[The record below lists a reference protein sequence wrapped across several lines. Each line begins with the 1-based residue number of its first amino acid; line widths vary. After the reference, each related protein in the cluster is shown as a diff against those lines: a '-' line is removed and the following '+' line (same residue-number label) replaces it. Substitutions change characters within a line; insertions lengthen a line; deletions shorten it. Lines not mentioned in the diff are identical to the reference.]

1 MRRCV
6 WMPIGNRS
14 DVQFRKRCVL
24 NILISHLSILVR
36 LITHQANSIVITRY
50 LHFFSLSLEA
60 THYKWHWRSS
70 KTDTSNWTVLIQ
82 FTRIVL
88 FFFLLWRWDQS
99 LSLFWQISDNCL
111 HPILYSS
118 GWMERKK
125 LNYITIRFHTIQLP
139 QSPIFEYNFGNFCH
153 FLKFNNIFNKQLI
166 GDVHSEWI
174 CQVVQTKVIIYCSK
188 PSFGLEL
195 SNEGDFWQFL
205 KIQRK
210 ILDSFEFGAKCR

>member
-1 MRRCV
+1 MTLKIV
-6 WMPIGNRS
+6 ENRHI
-14 DVQFRKRCVL
+14 QL
-24 NILISHLSILVR
+24 NC
-36 LITHQANSIVITRY
+36 ANSIHKNCT
-50 LHFFSLSLEA
+50 L
-60 THYKWHWRSS
+60 
-70 KTDTSNWTVLIQ
+70 
-82 FTRIVL
+82 
-88 FFFLLWRWDQS
+88 FFLLWRWDQS

-153 FLKFNNIFNKQLI
+153 FFKFNNIFNKQLI

-195 SNEGDFWQFL
+195 SYEGDFWQFL